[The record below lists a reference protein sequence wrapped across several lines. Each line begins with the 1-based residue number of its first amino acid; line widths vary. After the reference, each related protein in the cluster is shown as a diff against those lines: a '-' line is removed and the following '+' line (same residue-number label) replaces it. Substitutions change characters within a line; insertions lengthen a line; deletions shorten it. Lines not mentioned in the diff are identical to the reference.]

1 MSLTIGFAIVII
13 LLLVIGNDVN
23 TIKREL
29 RELDEKL
36 GHLKMDCD
44 AMRRS
49 LEADIEQVR
58 VGVRDLKYDL
68 WKRE

>member
-1 MSLTIGFAIVII
+1 MSVLIGFAIVII
-13 LLLVIGNDVN
+13 LLLFIGSDTS

-44 AMRRS
+44 VMRRS
-49 LEADIEQVR
+49 LEGDIEDLR
-58 VGVRDLKYDL
+58 DRLRDLKY
-68 WKRE
+68 K